1 MKVVY
6 SIGNSS
12 IESSSEVDQF
22 FFLSKLVEIVLIEMA
37 KTEERE
43 IQLIADNG
51 EKKTA
56 VWFEKRPRIVDD
68 GIETLKDYVMSRCRA
83 IIVSSNHKE

>member
-1 MKVVY
+1 MKVIY

-12 IESSSEVDQF
+12 IESSPDIDQF
-22 FFLSKLVEIVLIEMA
+22 IFLSKLVEIVVVEMT